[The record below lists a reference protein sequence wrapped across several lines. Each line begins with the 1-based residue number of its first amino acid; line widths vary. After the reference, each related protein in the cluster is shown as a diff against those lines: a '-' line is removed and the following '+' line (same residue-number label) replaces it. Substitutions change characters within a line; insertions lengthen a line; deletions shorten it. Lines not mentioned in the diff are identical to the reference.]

1 MGKGKKGKHTHKQTH
16 TDRQTHTHTYTHAY
30 THTHTRTHSDTH
42 TYIHT
47 YIHIYIHTHITKS
60 RNIHNRIIPDSLI
73 FCDVPFCGRNHMGV
87 PQSTKWNP
95 VLRGPMIS
103 GPIQLAFDTF
113 ETPVV
118 MFSSGSGYHVNTQT
132 ISISCSLVVVPSV

>member
-1 MGKGKKGKHTHKQTH
+1 
-16 TDRQTHTHTYTHAY
+16 
-30 THTHTRTHSDTH
+30 
-42 TYIHT
+42 
-47 YIHIYIHTHITKS
+47 
-60 RNIHNRIIPDSLI
+60 
-73 FCDVPFCGRNHMGV
+73 MGV

-95 VLRGPMIS
+95 ALRGPMIS

-132 ISISCSLVVVPSV
+132 ISISCSLVVVPSVQQCGNYSMKDRESSNKNVSFSTRLKK